1 MTFTVTYRDKDGA
14 KAEIEIEAAS
24 RAACVA
30 ACKARGIAPIGIRE
44 GHARGRTGGASVP
57 SAGHGPSRQRA
68 GRPLFRWIAVAALCV
83 AAVGGVWWWRGR
95 EDARPVEP
103 KASETPRAAK
113 PLTAPKSAAKPVTT
127 NVDPAVVE
135 QPRKPTL
142 KDLPPEKRDAY
153 IAKKI
158 LDSPPDLTPS
168 TNRAFRTGVEQVASW
183 IFTTRLGD
191 AAPPLPKI
199 SIRDEAHIRAILDAP
214 NTVLDTDSDKVADA
228 KRTVAEVKK
237 ILDEYLA
244 KGGRVQEFFEYYHG
258 QLREAHDIWRQNQLN
273 MLKVLKEE
281 PEAAPML
288 IQEMNAEM
296 AERGIKPL
304 MVPPKWREKMMLE
317 QGKESK

>member
-1 MTFTVTYRDKDGA
+1 M
-14 KAEIEIEAAS
+14 
-24 RAACVA
+24 
-30 ACKARGIAPIGIRE
+30 P
-44 GHARGRTGGASVP
+44 
-57 SAGHGPSRQRA
+57 
-68 GRPLFRWIAVAALCV
+68 
-83 AAVGGVWWWRGR
+83 
-95 EDARPVEP
+95 
-103 KASETPRAAK
+103 
-113 PLTAPKSAAKPVTT
+113 APKPEPVANSAATT
-127 NVDPAVVE
+127 AVPAAVE
-135 QPRKPTL
+135 QPRKL
-142 KDLPPEKRDAY
+142 AVKDLPPEKRDEY

-158 LDSPPDLTPS
+158 LDRPPDLTPS

-258 QLREAHDIWRQNQLN
+258 QLREAHDIWRHNQLS

-304 MVPPKWREKMMLE
+304 TVPPKWREKMMLE
-317 QGKESK
+317 QGKEPN